1 MDKAC
6 RVNKK
11 VFLPNGLNHKF
22 LYIFSWKNNI
32 VLRKE
37 SVKTNLTALLLLLS
51 LSAPTLALYSWLQ
64 GKKFVHREEVSEWM
78 EEDLPES
85 ELTLLVFSRS
95 EARSFLRWEHER
107 EFEYHGQMYD
117 ISRSEEVGDS
127 LYFWVWPDHAETA
140 LNRALAQVA
149 TGGRDFPGLPGG
161 QAASLQQFFKTI
173 YFHFSRPATSFES
186 VSLSESLSGNI
197 FLPTGITQSPPVP
210 PPRS

>member
-1 MDKAC
+1 MD
-6 RVNKK
+6 
-11 VFLPNGLNHKF
+11 
-22 LYIFSWKNNI
+22 
-32 VLRKE
+32 
-37 SVKTNLTALLLLLS
+37 
-51 LSAPTLALYSWLQ
+51 
-64 GKKFVHREEVSEWM
+64 
-78 EEDLPES
+78 EDLPES

-107 EFEYHGQMYD
+107 EFEYRGQMYD

-173 YFHFSRPATSFES
+173 YFYFSRPATSFES
-186 VSLSESLSGNI
+186 VPLSESLSGNI